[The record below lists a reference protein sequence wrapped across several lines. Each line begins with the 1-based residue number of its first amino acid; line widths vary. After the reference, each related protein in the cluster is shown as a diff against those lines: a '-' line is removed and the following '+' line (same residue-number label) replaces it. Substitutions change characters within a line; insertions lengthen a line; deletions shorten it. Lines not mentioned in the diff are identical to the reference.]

1 MSQALFNQVKHLSE
15 QLQALQNA
23 YVELS
28 ERVLTLEADKAEQ
41 STELDID
48 TLTPKR
54 RGRPPR
60 VQA

>member
-1 MSQALFNQVKHLSE
+1 MSQALTNQIKHLSD
-15 QLQALQNA
+15 QLQALQHA

-28 ERVLTLEADKAEQ
+28 ERVLTLEAERAEQ

-48 TLTPKR
+48 TLQPKR

-60 VQA
+60 VQS